1 MDELCIKAPMLATY
15 SLLPIIQRFAKP
27 MGVEVRMFIN
37 HQYSVQYSVVYTMY
51 NTLYGIAVASEFC
64 GEVQP
69 PNFQHN
75 LFSVSHVL

>member
-1 MDELCIKAPMLATY
+1 MYEGPDAGH
-15 SLLPIIQRFAKP
+15 LLPAAHHP
-27 MGVEVRMFIN
+27 TVRQA
-37 HQYSVQYSVVYTMY
+37 HGGRGADVYQPSVQCTVQCCVVYTMY